1 MDDDWEWVDT
11 GAPDTSLMES
21 ARTVA
26 EVYEPLVTDSEFDN
40 PINPAEVRLH
50 VADGIRADS
59 SRFDNT
65 WTDTLNYRYHYTE
78 GNRFNYRYDCHP
90 RVNLPEK
97 HFHRPP
103 EARHDDAVPSCIDV
117 EAVRLVTLS
126 VLQLWRDTIDSGDL
140 AQLQQPNPL

>member
-26 EVYEPLVTDSEFDN
+26 EAYEPLVIDSEFDN

-65 WTDTLNYRYHYTE
+65 WTSREDVPAWSIFDHVPQCVKKVMQKSIAIQAIVFSVWLLTLSRGHVV
-78 GNRFNYRYDCHP
+78 F
-90 RVNLPEK
+90 
-97 HFHRPP
+97 
-103 EARHDDAVPSCIDV
+103 AVESSQSSWS
-117 EAVRLVTLS
+117 AVRRRTRFREGTRISQAGL
-126 VLQLWRDTIDSGDL
+126 
-140 AQLQQPNPL
+140 